1 LTTRIECSQCE
12 HLRESRNQ
20 INQYNK
26 VDWLILCNVIF
37 SL

>member
-1 LTTRIECSQCE
+1 LTTRIECSHSE
-12 HLRESRNQ
+12 LLRESRNQ

-26 VDWLILCNVIF
+26 VGWPILCNVIF